1 MPVSVLG
8 SLMASAPSLPH
19 RQQLKGLGA
28 GIGVADLGELQA
40 SIAPAYVAAHEQRP
54 IGLPQ
59 GAEAVGNTRERANH
73 AAMLESHNGQ
83 RRTNFLP
90 AVLARVKPTMG

>member
-28 GIGVADLGELQA
+28 GIGVADLGQVQA
-40 SIAPAYVAAHEQRP
+40 SVAPADIATHEQRTE
-54 IGLPQ
+54 GLAQ
-59 GAEAVGNTRERANH
+59 CAEAVGNTAVGTDHVAR
-73 AAMLESHNGQ
+73 LEPGGS
-83 RRTNFLP
+83 R
-90 AVLARVKPTMG
+90 